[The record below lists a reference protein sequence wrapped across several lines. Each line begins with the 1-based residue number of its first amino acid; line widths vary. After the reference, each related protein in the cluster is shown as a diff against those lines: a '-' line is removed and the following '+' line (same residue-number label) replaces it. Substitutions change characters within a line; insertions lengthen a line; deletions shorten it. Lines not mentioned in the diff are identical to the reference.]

1 MPAGEFRLHRDQF
14 ADAQRD
20 AEGKP
25 ALPDQLRSTLLGAQ
39 AVAFEW
45 SISEGR
51 ICWDV
56 AKPGVPAGTES
67 TSCDDCGAF
76 RALLDRES
84 LRRLNNFVDEPF
96 PANPAFTLEFMDAA
110 GAMRTWFEI
119 SALRMPG
126 ADGRAERIKGVIRNT
141 GTGRTTDEHAT
152 WLADRD
158 DLTGHLNR
166 ARLREA
172 LSTVISRATNFGEL
186 HAYLVASIDQLG
198 IINQIHGYD
207 AGDEVIA
214 AVAQRLGQAL
224 RTSDLIGRT
233 AGNKFGIM
241 LKLRNEPELARIAAR
256 LHEAVNGKAIETA
269 SGSVSATISIGA
281 VLAPQHATSST
292 EALGRGEEALERA
305 RSFGRNGFALYA
317 PSLHRESAR
326 RRLAAAGDEIVS
338 ALEQD
343 RVLFAYQPII
353 AAKLRSPVSYEC
365 LLRIQRKD
373 GTLLPAKDFIPAA
386 EALGLVRIL
395 DRRALELAVG
405 ELYRN
410 KTIRLAINV
419 SATTASDRAWLI
431 SFINY
436 VREHRNVATR
446 LTVELTETAA
456 LNLFEENARFITRL
470 RDIGCR
476 VAIDD
481 FGAGHTSFRSLHQ
494 LRVDAVK
501 IDGMYVEHLAQSAD
515 NQLFVRTLA
524 ELARNLRLETVAEW
538 VTSEQDAGILE
549 GYGIDFFQGHYF
561 GKPEV
566 CPPWRQAKPV
576 TVAA

>member
-1 MPAGEFRLHRDQF
+1 LHRENVGDVQSDG
-14 ADAQRD
+14 AGIT
-20 AEGKP
+20 EP
-25 ALPDQLRSTLLGAQ
+25 AVADQLRYTLLGAQ
-39 AVAFEW
+39 AVAFDW

-51 ICWDV
+51 ICWDA
-56 AKPGVPAGTES
+56 AKPDVLAGGES
-67 TSCDDCGAF
+67 TSCDHYEPF
-76 RALLDRES
+76 RTLLDRES
-84 LRRLNNFVDEPF
+84 LRRLSTLVDEPF
-96 PANPAFTLEFMDAA
+96 PANPAFTLEFVD
-110 GAMRTWFEI
+110 GIGTTRRWFEI
-119 SALRMPG
+119 SALRIPG
-126 ADGRAERIKGVIRNT
+126 ADGRANRIKGVIRNT
-141 GTGRTTDEHAT
+141 GIDRIADENTA

-172 LSTVISRATNFGEL
+172 LSQVIGRAASVGEL
-186 HAYLVASIDQLG
+186 HAYLVAAIDQLG
-198 IINQIHGYD
+198 VVNQIHGYD
-207 AGDEVIA
+207 AADEVIA
-214 AVAQRLGQAL
+214 AVAQRLGRAL
-224 RTSDLIGRT
+224 RTADLIGRT
-233 AGNKFGIM
+233 AGNKFGIV
-241 LKLRNEPELARIAAR
+241 LKLRNEAELARIAAR
-256 LHEAVNGKAIETA
+256 LHEAVNGKTIATA
-269 SGSVSATISIGA
+269 GGAVSATISIGA
-281 VLAPQHATSST
+281 VLAPQHASNST
-292 EALGRGEEALERA
+292 EAMGRAEEALERA
-305 RSFGRNGFALYA
+305 RSFGRNWFAVYA

-338 ALEQD
+338 ALDQD

-353 AAKLRSPVSYEC
+353 AAKLRIPESYEC

-373 GTLLPAKDFIPAA
+373 GTLLAAKDFIPAA
-386 EALGLVRIL
+386 EALGVVRML
-395 DRRALELAVG
+395 DRRALELAIG

-410 KTIRLAINV
+410 KFIKLAINV

-436 VREHRNVATR
+436 VREHRNVAPR

-456 LNLFEENARFITRL
+456 LDLFEENARFITRL

-501 IDGMYVEHLAQSAD
+501 IDGMYVEHLAQSSE

-538 VTSEQDAGILE
+538 VTSEQDAAILE
-549 GYGIDFFQGHYF
+549 NYGIDFFQGHYF
-561 GKPEV
+561 GRPDV
-566 CPPWRQAKPV
+566 YPPWGKTKPV
-576 TVAA
+576 IAAA